1 MVQNFNFVG
10 ENLQG
15 MGDVNWILISM
26 TSSAEQEKD
35 LKKMNERNSR
45 GS

>member
-1 MVQNFNFVG
+1 MKNFNFVG

-26 TSSAEQEKD
+26 TSFAEQERD
-35 LKKMNERNSR
+35 F
-45 GS
+45 